1 MAWEDFLNHRCDI
14 YHLADARG
22 AGVFGVKAAPRL
34 VPEKEPSEKGVRCHF
49 HLRQHD
55 LLRLAQNE
63 PETSVEGEVK
73 CSIEIGTDI
82 RENDTVYSHEDGL
95 RYRAGVPRTVA
106 HDHHI
111 VVTLYREDGV
121 KGAI

>member
-14 YHLADARG
+14 YHLVDAGETG
-22 AGVFGVKAAPRL
+22 AFGIKAAQHL
-34 VPEKEPSEKGVRCHF
+34 VPEEEPSEKDVRCHF
-49 HLRQHD
+49 HIRQND
-55 LLRLAQNE
+55 LTRLVQNE
-63 PETSVEGEVK
+63 PETSIEGQIK

-82 RENDTVYSHEDGL
+82 RKNDIVLSHEDGL

-111 VVTLYREDGV
+111 IVTLYREDGV